1 MKIKRKYRIQKAIAS
16 LINQV
21 FIRQIGS
28 YGAFLIDENGELIDE
43 WDIDHSDPLIE
54 NDTN

>member
-1 MKIKRKYRIQKAIAS
+1 LKIKRKYRIQKAIAS